1 MRILHVVF
9 SLVPGEYWGGIS
21 KLVYELGVAQAAE
34 GHDVTIYTTD
44 LLEGRR
50 ILPRHG
56 EIREGL
62 RIEYFRGVRFP
73 RFGSPDMK
81 QAMLANRG
89 NFDVVHSHNNFL
101 SFNVYVREVFGGRVS
116 VFYQAHGS
124 LDPVVVNKGLMKSV
138 KKRLYIHSV
147 EFRNLSVAA
156 GMFASTEVEESQLR
170 QLGVTCPI
178 KVLGNGINE
187 VRVSGLAAIEFRRR
201 FGIRESRLIV
211 YVGRIHW
218 KKGIDRLLRAFQI
231 FARQHADVGLVI
243 GGVLSQH
250 GSYGATLQA
259 LAKDL
264 QIENRVYW
272 PGFVDEEL
280 KTGIFAAASLFSHV
294 SDSEGMA
301 MAVLEAMSAGLPT
314 IVGTGCYMHEAALA
328 GAVFEIEPTVESL
341 ADALE
346 RLTAEKDLADRIGA
360 RAREYTLQ
368 CHSWRDIARSA
379 VEFYTKQI

>member
-21 KLVYELGVAQAAE
+21 KLVYELGGAQAAE

-44 LLEGRR
+44 LLEGKR

-56 EIREGL
+56 EIREGF
-62 RIEYFRGVRFP
+62 RIEYFRGVRLP

-81 QAMLANRG
+81 RAMLANRG
-89 NFDVVHSHNNFL
+89 SFDAVHSHNNFL
-101 SFNVYVREVFGGRVS
+101 SFNVYVREVFGGRVP

-124 LDPVVVNKGLMKSV
+124 LDPVVMNKGFLKSL
-138 KKRLYIHSV
+138 KKKLYVHAV
-147 EFRNLSVAA
+147 EFRNLSVAD
-156 GMFASTEVEESQLR
+156 GMFASTEVEEAQLR

-187 VRVSGLAAIEFRRR
+187 VRASGPAGVEFRKKY
-201 FGIRESRLIV
+201 GIKESRLIV

-231 FARQHADVGLVI
+231 FAGQNADFGLVI
-243 GGVLSQH
+243 GGVLTQH

-264 QIENRVYW
+264 NIEDRVYW

-314 IVGTGCYMHEAALA
+314 IVGTGCYMHEAAIA
-328 GAVFEIEPTVESL
+328 GAVLEIEPSVASL
-341 ADALE
+341 AAALE
-346 RLTAEKDLADRIGA
+346 LLAADKDLADRFGE
-360 RAREYTLQ
+360 RAREYTQ
-368 CHSWRDIARSA
+368 KSHSWRGIARSA

>member
-1 MRILHVVF
+1 M
-9 SLVPGEYWGGIS
+9 
-21 KLVYELGVAQAAE
+21 
-34 GHDVTIYTTD
+34 
-44 LLEGRR
+44 
-50 ILPRHG
+50 
-56 EIREGL
+56 
-62 RIEYFRGVRFP
+62 
-73 RFGSPDMK
+73 
-81 QAMLANRG
+81 
-89 NFDVVHSHNNFL
+89 
-101 SFNVYVREVFGGRVS
+101 
-116 VFYQAHGS
+116 
-124 LDPVVVNKGLMKSV
+124 
-138 KKRLYIHSV
+138 
-147 EFRNLSVAA
+147 
-156 GMFASTEVEESQLR
+156 
-170 QLGVTCPI
+170 
-178 KVLGNGINE
+178 
-187 VRVSGLAAIEFRRR
+187 EFRRR